1 MGGPKREFF
10 RLFAENAS
18 ESAFFQGGEC
28 KVFSSNVH
36 GIQVFQ
42 IIYTCNFTLNEHI
55 TLLREVTTG
64 QWGLMLLC
72 Q

>member
-10 RLFAENAS
+10 RLFTENAS

-28 KVFSSNVH
+28 KVVSSNVH

-42 IIYTCNFTLNEHI
+42 IIYTCNFMLNEHI